1 MKWQI
6 DPAHTNVTVAVK
18 HMAISTVRGRFTSGA
33 EGSIEYDPQAPEIAR
48 VELRIKAASIDT
60 GDAKRDGHLRSPD
73 FLDAEKYPEIVFK
86 STKLTP
92 KGKAEFVVDGD
103 LTIRGTTKPVSVKVD
118 LLGIAV
124 DPKAGQ
130 RAGFDAKFS
139 FDRTQWGLTWNM
151 PIPSGVLV
159 SEKITVEAN
168 IAATPKVEA
177 AQLAA

>member
-73 FLDAEKYPEIVFK
+73 FLDAEKYPEITFK
-86 STKLTP
+86 STTIER
-92 KGKAEFVVDGD
+92 KGNNDWLARGN
-103 LTIRGTTKPVSVKVD
+103 LTIRDVTKPVEVKVET
-118 LLGIAV
+118 LGVV
-124 DPKAGQ
+124 DDPYVKQ
-130 RAGFDAKFS
+130 RVGFDATAR
-139 FDRTQWGLTWNM
+139 FDRREWGLVWNM
-151 PIPSGVLV
+151 PVPSGLLV
-159 SEKITVEAN
+159 GEQVKIEFSVEA
-168 IAATPKVEA
+168 IPEQTPAAA
-177 AQLAA
+177 

>member
-73 FLDAEKYPEIVFK
+73 FLDAEKYPEITFK
-86 STKLTP
+86 STTIER
-92 KGKAEFVVDGD
+92 KGNNDWLARGN
-103 LTIRGTTKPVSVKVD
+103 LTIRDVTKPVEVKVET
-118 LLGIAV
+118 LGVV
-124 DPKAGQ
+124 DDPYVKQ
-130 RAGFDAKFS
+130 RVGFDATAR
-139 FDRTQWGLTWNM
+139 FDRREWGLVWNM
-151 PIPSGVLV
+151 SVPSGLLV
-159 SEKITVEAN
+159 GEQVKIEFSVEA
-168 IAATPKVEA
+168 IPEQTPAAA
-177 AQLAA
+177 